1 MIKFVNSQKK
11 AIFIGADHRGFKLK
25 NQIKNWL
32 LQQKYKVI
40 DCGNT
45 IYDKGDDYP
54 DFAQKVAKKLTQP
67 LITSHQ
73 PPATKLGIVICG
85 SGVGV
90 SIAVNRFKNIYCALG
105 FDISQ
110 VKHARENDHIN
121 VLALPS
127 DFLDL
132 EKAKKIIT
140 AFLTAKPI
148 QQEKYLR
155 RLKKLDNI

>member
-11 AIFIGADHRGFKLK
+11 VIFIGADHRGFKLK

-32 LQQKYKVI
+32 LQQKYKVM
-40 DCGNT
+40 DCGNSV
-45 IYDKGDDYP
+45 YDKNDDYP
-54 DFAQKVAKKLTQP
+54 DFAQKVAKKIIKL
-67 LITSHQ
+67 LITNYLITN
-73 PPATKLGIVICG
+73 PLGIVICG

-132 EKAKKIIT
+132 ETAKKIIT